1 MEQSSTPLL
10 DAVWGAMIGRLAVPL
25 LISAVVLL
33 LGIILLMK
41 TRNRVVFAG
50 LFALSLL
57 APIVAFVSFVGFD
70 STVRD
75 TAKKIPNVKPERIDK
90 VIDIAEKQPYY
101 GLIASIPA
109 LIVSG
114 IGMSRKP
121 RREREN

>member
-1 MEQSSTPLL
+1 MEQNATPLL

-50 LFALSLL
+50 LFVLALV
-57 APIVAFVSFVGFD
+57 APIIAFVSFIGFD
-70 STVRD
+70 STVRE
-75 TAKKIPNVKPERIDK
+75 TAKNIPNVKPERVDA
-90 VIDIAEKQPYY
+90 VIDMAEKQPYY
-101 GLIASIPA
+101 GIIASVPA
-109 LIVSG
+109 IIVSG

-121 RREREN
+121 RRDGEK